1 MEKLKN
7 MYRGVYGWTVQ
18 NGKPFPSAHDLPS
31 VVKNRVDYF
40 WDMAEHGMTFMGAM
54 KCIFA
59 NQKPEEYD
67 LGATKDW
74 LPMSQEFKDWVGHA
88 YGMAQMEIAVYM
100 IYGDCKEGIND

>member
-18 NGKPFPSAHDLPS
+18 NGKPFPPAHDLPS
-31 VVKNRVDYF
+31 VAKNRVDYF

-74 LPMSQEFKDWVGHA
+74 L
-88 YGMAQMEIAVYM
+88 
-100 IYGDCKEGIND
+100 